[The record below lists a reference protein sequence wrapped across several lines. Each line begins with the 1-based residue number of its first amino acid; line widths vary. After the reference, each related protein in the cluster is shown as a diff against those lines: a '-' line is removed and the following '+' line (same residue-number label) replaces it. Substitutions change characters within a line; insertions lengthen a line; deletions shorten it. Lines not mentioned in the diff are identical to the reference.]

1 VFLDK
6 LKFLFLLCLL
16 AQPLFAISNGGDFLV
31 VPSAE
36 VLNGESF
43 QVRGTYGYHQ
53 TTCGSNDMCGR
64 HLFVP
69 SIRLGFFN
77 FLDLGVQ
84 FSNSISLNIKNQ
96 VTQAYGFV
104 PSIALGARAFVQSPE
119 AYFYSVPKSERKN
132 QTGEFYT
139 SFEWNSKWWGILA
152 GVSIFPSMDADA
164 VAPFWGFEQNLGQKF
179 GIVYEG
185 FFRHGFSHHNLGF
198 SCKPIKQLQINAGA
212 TEFYR
217 YFFNEDADFG
227 FRTKNPKARTG
238 YHAPGV
244 YVSLAISG
252 GFGNNKS
259 HKADMDSLKKQLE
272 LQNAD
277 LASVHSRLDSLEAIY
292 FEQRALAL
300 SGIMQREFE
309 EIVNGY
315 FINDL
320 GLDSLLIME
329 ETFMDKGLG
338 HKSFVLSEAQNKD
351 ADVNKRITAIRVMSH
366 FPDSIFLEPLGNI
379 VIDRQSE
386 AISREAVLAL
396 GVINTPESRRMLVSI
411 VNQTSGVVRQTIM
424 DIIGEL

>member
-1 VFLDK
+1 MFLDK